1 MDQLLLDALQ
11 HQAAGLFEEAKNL
24 YLQILAI
31 DVRHA
36 PSLFGLGSV
45 AQQARNYDVAAKMM
59 LRAIAVD
66 DSVFDYHFGL
76 GVALQSLGEFDA
88 ALAAFGRA
96 ADLAPENLLARFR
109 IGNVLQLQ
117 GQLDD
122 AVSAYEAILAVKP
135 DSLEAEFNIGN
146 VLRLQGKLNA
156 ARARYH
162 RALKR
167 QPKHADALWNLSL
180 LDLLEGDYAAGWR
193 TYESRQQRP
202 TPNLRH
208 FPKPQWKGEPLN
220 GARILL
226 HAEQGLGDTL
236 QFLRYVSMVVARGG
250 QVILDVPKEI
260 QRLAAEIPGTFA
272 VIATGGSIPEFEWQ
286 CPLMSLPLAFGTT
299 LESIPAAVPY
309 LIVPDEAKRT
319 ADCLTW
325 PEQGLRIGLVWG
337 ATPRSFED
345 SDRSIPS
352 SLFDPVLATPDAHF
366 YSLQLG
372 PQANQFDP
380 HSSAMMDLREAIEDF
395 ADTAALVEHLDL
407 VVTVDTS
414 VAHLAGALGK
424 PTWVLLPFA
433 PDWRWLTARDDS
445 PWYPTVRLFRQP
457 RPRDWQS
464 VLERVQT
471 ELSQLVRK
479 SAKPE

>member
-1 MDQLLLDALQ
+1 LLTDARQ
-11 HQAAGLFEEAKNL
+11 HHDAGLLEEAKNL

-36 PSLFGLGSV
+36 PSLFGLGTI
-45 AQQARNYDVAAKMM
+45 AQQAGNCDVAAKMM
-59 LRAIAVD
+59 LRAIAID
-66 DSVFDYHFGL
+66 GSAFDYHFGL
-76 GVALQSLGEFDA
+76 GVALQGLGEFDG

-96 ADLAPENLLARFR
+96 TDLAPENVLARFR

-117 GQLDD
+117 NNLEE
-122 AVSAYEAILAVKP
+122 AIAAYESILALKP
-135 DSLEAEFNIGN
+135 DSVEAEFNIGN

-156 ARARYH
+156 ARTRYQQ
-162 RALKR
+162 ALKH
-167 QPKHADALWNLSL
+167 QPDHVDALWNLSL
-180 LDLLEGDYAAGWR
+180 LDLLEGDYVSGWQL
-193 TYESRQQRP
+193 YEIRQLRP

-208 FPKPQWKGEPLN
+208 FPKPQWKGESLQ

-236 QFLRYVSMVVARGG
+236 QFLRYVPIVVARGG

-260 QRLAAEIPGTFA
+260 EWLAAEIPGVFA
-272 VIATGGSIPEFEWQ
+272 VIATGGPIPEFEWQ

-299 LESIPAAVPY
+299 LDSIPAEVPY
-309 LIVPDEAKRT
+309 LVVPDDAKT
-319 ADCLTW
+319 KADGRSW
-325 PEQGLRIGLVWG
+325 PAQGLRVGLVWG

-345 SDRSIPS
+345 SDRSIPLP
-352 SLFDPVLATPDAHF
+352 LFESVLATPDAHF
-366 YSLQLG
+366 FSLQLG
-372 PQANQFDP
+372 PQANQFEP
-380 HSSAMMDLREAIEDF
+380 HSSAMTDLRGAIVDL
-395 ADTAALVEHLDL
+395 ADTAALISHLDL
-407 VVTVDTS
+407 VITVDTS

-464 VLERVQT
+464 VLDLVQM
-471 ELSQLVRK
+471 ELKQLVRN
-479 SAKPE
+479 SARSE